1 MLTYPQINPV
11 LIAVGPFKVHWYGMM
26 YLFGFLLAYWLAF
39 GRSKRVDSPVK
50 PEQVED
56 LILYGAFGVVLGG
69 RIGYVFFYGFDQFL
83 QDPLWLFKVWD
94 GGMSFHGGL
103 LGVLIAM
110 GLYAKKLQCTFFQL
124 TDFIAPMVPVG
135 LGFGRIGNF
144 INQELWGRETNIS
157 WAMVFP
163 NDPLMLSR
171 HPSQLYQFALEGVLL
186 FIILF
191 SFSHKLR
198 PRYAVSA
205 LFLLCYG
212 VFRFVVEFFREP
224 DAQIGYEWFGWMTRG
239 QELCLP
245 MIAAGVLLLWY
256 AYRGKSVHPV
266 QASSTGIPV
275 SSPVVST
282 NEVMTEITTESAMQS
297 DAVSAARKPARAK
310 PKTEKPAALKAT
322 TVKTAAAKPAPTKKS
337 RPATSAGES
346 EIKSETKSSKAKV
359 SASKPKAKTSK
370 ENEVKKGK

>member
-11 LIAVGPFKVHWYGMM
+11 LLAIGPFKVHWYGMM
-26 YLFGFLLAYWLAF
+26 YLFGFMLAYWLAF
-39 GRSKRVDSPVK
+39 VRSKRIDSPVK

-56 LILYGAFGVVLGG
+56 LILYGAFGVVFGG
-69 RIGYVFFYGFDQFL
+69 RIGYVFFYGFEQFL
-83 QDPLWLFKVWD
+83 HDPFWLLRVWD

-110 GLYAKKLQCTFFQL
+110 FLYAKKVNSTFFQL

-144 INQELWGRETNIS
+144 INQELWGRETDVS

-163 NDPLMLSR
+163 NDPLMLQR

-191 SFSHKLR
+191 YFSHKSR

-212 VFRFVVEFFREP
+212 AFRFTVEFFREP
-224 DAQIGYEWFGWMTRG
+224 DAQIGYEWLGWMTRG

-245 MIAAGVLLLWY
+245 MIAAGLFLLWY
-256 AYRGKSVHPV
+256 AYRDKS
-266 QASSTGIPV
+266 ASLANASITEVTPASTI
-275 SSPVVST
+275 
-282 NEVMTEITTESAMQS
+282 EIEIDAASALLQPTRS
-297 DAVSAARKPARAK
+297 K
-310 PKTEKPAALKAT
+310 PKTATKPAETKAMP
-322 TVKTAAAKPAPTKKS
+322 VKTTTAKTTPAKKS
-337 RPATSAGES
+337 DPAAS
-346 EIKSETKSSKAKV
+346 ENKNASKSSRAKT
-359 SASKPKAKTSK
+359 SASKPKTGTSK
-370 ENEVKKGK
+370 EKEVKKSK

>member
-11 LIAVGPFKVHWYGMM
+11 LLAIGPFKVHWYGMM
-26 YLFGFLLAYWLAF
+26 YLFGFMLAYWLAL
-39 GRSKRVDSPVK
+39 GRSKRVNSPVQ

-69 RIGYVFFYGFDQFL
+69 RIGYVFFYGFEQFL
-83 QDPLWLFKVWD
+83 QDPLWLFRVWD

-103 LGVLIAM
+103 LGVLVAM
-110 GLYAKKLQCTFFQL
+110 CLYAKKLQCTFFQL

-144 INQELWGRETNIS
+144 INQELWGRGTDVS

-186 FIILF
+186 FVILF
-191 SFSHKLR
+191 SFSHKSR

-205 LFLLCYG
+205 LFLVCYG
-212 VFRFVVEFFREP
+212 MFRFFVEFFREP

-245 MIAAGVLLLWY
+245 MIAAGLFLLWY
-256 AYRGKSVHPV
+256 AYRGKSINQA
-266 QASSTGIPV
+266 QASNI
-275 SSPVVST
+275 SSLAPSMK
-282 NEVMTEITTESAMQS
+282 EAITEITSELMQS
-297 DAVSAARKPARAK
+297 DAAPAARKPARAK
-310 PKTEKPAALKAT
+310 PKTEKPKVTKTLPA
-322 TVKTAAAKPAPTKKS
+322 KTAATKTTFAKKS
-337 RPATSAGES
+337 KPTTGGNES
-346 EIKSETKSSKAKV
+346 KSSKAKV
-359 SASKPKAKTSK
+359 SADKPKAKTSK
-370 ENEVKKGK
+370 EKEAKKSK